1 MPIYYL
7 NKETNVH
14 NDIYT
19 MRQFSESGELIALLI
34 FSSFIL
40 LIIIICICVG
50 AKVYNQYK
58 LNKLN
63 DFEYNILVDP
73 YKIAENFFELII
85 SCVTILLAIYI
96 YYYLDSYFKVFVLW
110 NNFSSFVLLL
120 LICGSVILNNLIDN
134 KLMQNL
140 IEDND
145 KADLRL
151 LSSLYIVAIL
161 LFFKKKFETVSY
173 DKLILLYCSL
183 VLGRFIYF
191 DFIIKQFW
199 YTILSIIK
207 RIYLL
212 ILLIFYTYII
222 ASQQIA
228 IDIFSKANVL
238 FYLLLLHLFMLF
250 AAYMSKRILWKIL

>member
-1 MPIYYL
+1 MQ
-7 NKETNVH
+7 
-14 NDIYT
+14 NDIDT
-19 MRQFSESGELIALLI
+19 MRKFSENGELIAMLT

-40 LIIIICICVG
+40 LIIIICICAG
-50 AKVYNQYK
+50 AKIYNQYK

-63 DFEYNILVDP
+63 DFEHNKLVDP

-96 YYYLDSYFKVFVLW
+96 YYYLDSYFMVFILW

-120 LICGSVILNNLIDN
+120 LICGSVILNNFIDN

-161 LFFKKKFETVSY
+161 LFFKKKFVTVNY
-173 DKLILLYCSL
+173 DKIILLYCSL

-191 DFIIKQFW
+191 DFIFKQFW
-199 YTILSIIK
+199 YSILSIIK

-222 ASQQIA
+222 ASQQIT

-238 FYLLLLHLFMLF
+238 SYLLLLHLFMLF